1 MPDTV
6 KDLLKQALKFTA
18 DSKLDK
24 AIEVY
29 RAILKQ
35 TPKDTRVLNNLG
47 DLYLK
52 KNNNAEAVKIFQ
64 QLGTL
69 FDADGWTVKAIAMC
83 QKVLKIDSGQLD
95 TKAFLGD
102 LCAKQKMIG
111 DARQYYFELANIYDK
126 KGDIKKALTIFGKLA
141 DLDPGNIAVR
151 TKLGNM
157 YFKEKMLP
165 QAVEA
170 WARAAEA
177 CLTAGKTEDAAKL
190 LARVLEVEPKNLRAA
205 LLVAGQEAKAGQ
217 PQKALEHLRPVREAG
232 MADGD
237 FLKVYSSVL
246 IKLRIDDEAIGVLRK
261 LVERDPTLTTS
272 REQLGLVL
280 LRAGQAQEGAELLMK
295 LVGEHHKENRWD
307 RAEALILEVRNASPD
322 DPAVLQKLVEI
333 RTQSG
338 KTAGLIEAYRDL
350 GSLYERKGLP
360 TNARGVY
367 GKLAQLDPGNPEW
380 GRLAGAGG
388 ETFAA
393 APPPPPPEET
403 AGEVDF
409 DKIPLL
415 TEADE
420 EELTLVEEGEA
431 APPAATSSLGSAQR
445 LLAQGHFSDAE
456 KELNRLVLQSPS
468 VEALNLLKELYRQQ
482 NRSTGQV
489 KICFELATIHRKA
502 GRIADAT
509 DQYREILSIDRK
521 NQQAKNALADLVVTY
536 GPEDLEQ
543 VPSGKTAPVT
553 IPEGVVEFD
562 EDEIELDDSLLDMPV
577 LGREAESALE
587 PSATLIGAEGL
598 EPGLT
603 EPIPAM
609 ASVDEEWAEAEFYF
623 QQGLVDEA
631 EVACRAILDKNPGHA
646 GAADRLRKLEAGRK
660 KAEAPP
666 PPPSPSQEPEV
677 LVINQKDLED
687 FGRNLDVE
695 MPQPKQKSKMTI
707 RGGEAAPAAAAPSG
721 DFSSFLDDL
730 RTELEKP
737 PVPASTFEDESLRDI
752 FQEFQQSVREN
763 LPEEDYETHYNLG
776 IAYKEMGLLDEALTE
791 FDLAARSPAFFTD
804 AVSMTALIFKE
815 RGDMGAAMQA
825 FLSALARLGQ
835 DDVARKGLLWELA
848 ELYEDMGNHDKAVE
862 LYLSIY
868 ELDSEFQSIQDK
880 LRELGVMDRI
890 AGEASLI
897 EPVGVTV
904 QKPAVQPPVKEP
916 PPEAP
921 KPRAKAKV
929 SYL

>member
-1 MPDTV
+1 MRPDASNV
-6 KDLLKQALKFTA
+6 
-18 DSKLDK
+18 
-24 AIEVY
+24 
-29 RAILKQ
+29 
-35 TPKDTRVLNNLG
+35 G
-47 DLYLK
+47 
-52 KNNNAEAVKIFQ
+52 
-64 QLGTL
+64 
-69 FDADGWTVKAIAMC
+69 
-83 QKVLKIDSGQLD
+83 
-95 TKAFLGD
+95 
-102 LCAKQKMIG
+102 
-111 DARQYYFELANIYDK
+111 
-126 KGDIKKALTIFGKLA
+126 
-141 DLDPGNIAVR
+141 
-151 TKLGNM
+151 
-157 YFKEKMLP
+157 
-165 QAVEA
+165 
-170 WARAAEA
+170 
-177 CLTAGKTEDAAKL
+177 AGC
-190 LARVLEVEPKNLRAA
+190 VP
-205 LLVAGQEAKAGQ
+205 
-217 PQKALEHLRPVREAG
+217 
-232 MADGD
+232 
-237 FLKVYSSVL
+237 
-246 IKLRIDDEAIGVLRK
+246 
-261 LVERDPTLTTS
+261 
-272 REQLGLVL
+272 
-280 LRAGQAQEGAELLMK
+280 
-295 LVGEHHKENRWD
+295 
-307 RAEALILEVRNASPD
+307 
-322 DPAVLQKLVEI
+322 
-333 RTQSG
+333 
-338 KTAGLIEAYRDL
+338 
-350 GSLYERKGLP
+350 LP

-367 GKLAQLDPGNPEW
+367 SKLAQIDPGNPEW
-380 GRLAGAGG
+380 GRLAGGG
-388 ETFAA
+388 ETFT
-393 APPPPPPEET
+393 APPPPPAVEET

-409 DKIPLL
+409 EGIPLL

-420 EELTLVEEGEA
+420 EELTLVEEEEA
-431 APPAATSSLGSAQR
+431 AAPSAGSSMG
-445 LLAQGHFSDAE
+445 LAQKLLGQGRFSDAE

-468 VEALNLLKELYRQQ
+468 IEGLVLLKELYRQQ
-482 NRSTGQV
+482 NRPSGQV
-489 KICFELATIHRKA
+489 KICFELATLNRKA

-509 DQYREILSIDRK
+509 DQYREILSIDRN
-521 NQQAKNALADLVVTY
+521 NQQAKDALADLVVTY

-553 IPEGVVEFD
+553 VPEGVVEFD

-577 LGREAESALE
+577 LEKEVEPAEELSA
-587 PSATLIGAEGL
+587 AVTGAEEL
-598 EPGLT
+598 APGLT

-631 EVACRAILDKNPGHA
+631 EAACRAILDKNPGHA

-660 KAEAPP
+660 KPEAPP
-666 PPPSPSQEPEV
+666 PPPPAQEPEV
-677 LVINQKDLED
+677 LVIDQQDLED
-687 FGRNLDVE
+687 FGRDLEVE
-695 MPQPKQKSKMTI
+695 IPQPKQKAKMTI
-707 RGGEAAPAAAAPSG
+707 RGGEAAPSAATPSG

-815 RGDMGAAMQA
+815 RGDMAAAMQA

-848 ELYEDMGNHDKAVE
+848 ELYEDMGDQDKAVE
-862 LYLSIY
+862 LYLNIY
-868 ELDSEFQSIQDK
+868 DIDSEFQSIQDK

-904 QKPAVQPPVKEP
+904 QKPAVPPPPAEEP